1 MESRLEELRYKEVIC
16 VSDGSRLGYVGDME
30 LDLEEG
36 RVLGLILPG
45 RRRLFG
51 LLGRELDRRI
61 PWEAVRRFGDDI
73 ILVENLPIPTI
84 PEDL

>member
-30 LDLEEG
+30 LDLEDG
-36 RVLGLILPG
+36 KILGLILPG

-51 LLGRELDRRI
+51 LLGREPDRRI
-61 PWEAVRRFGDDI
+61 PWGAVRRFGDDI
-73 ILVENLPIPTI
+73 ILVENSPTPTI
-84 PEDL
+84 LEAL

>member
-36 RVLGLILPG
+36 RVLSLILPG

-51 LLGRELDRRI
+51 LLGREPDRRI
-61 PWEAVRRFGDDI
+61 PWEAVCRFGDDI
-73 ILVENLPIPTI
+73 ILVDNTPIPTI
-84 PEDL
+84 PEEL

>member
-1 MESRLEELRYKEVIC
+1 MKRRLEELRYKEVIC

-30 LDLEEG
+30 LDLEAG

-51 LLGRELDRRI
+51 LLGREPDRRI
-61 PWEAVRRFGDDI
+61 PWEAVRRFGSDI
-73 ILVENLPIPTI
+73 ILVENTSFPPIS
-84 PEDL
+84 E

>member
-1 MESRLEELRYKEVIC
+1 METRVEELRYKEVIS

-51 LLGRELDRRI
+51 LLGREPDRRI

-73 ILVENLPIPTI
+73 ILVENSSFPPVS
-84 PEDL
+84 E

>member
-1 MESRLEELRYKEVIC
+1 MKSHLEELRYKEVIC

-30 LDLEEG
+30 LDLEKG

-51 LLGRELDRRI
+51 LLGREPDRRI

-73 ILVENLPIPTI
+73 ILVENSSFPPVS
-84 PEDL
+84 E